1 MIRKGAFLL
10 FIALGFTG
18 VAFGQKVKYKDLMVL
33 LNAKQYDQAEPHL
46 KRYLAENT
54 DNVSAY
60 LYMGII
66 YQEKSAKSD
75 VLKQTDALISNID
88 SAIFF
93 YNKAFPRITE
103 KEVKKNDENYLM
115 YTRRDLRTGEFGVT
129 LSDILLDVETRIKSL
144 REKTERVNKLK
155 KYYED
160 AVAQYGRANAMY
172 KNFQSRF
179 KTKKELYL
187 QSDDEMILELER
199 LAVTF
204 DSSQV
209 SFKSYKTT
217 SQAVGKTGY
226 NQLVNLQ
233 EISDFKKDGSS
244 LIDFTENDL
253 KLWDYS
259 EWTKKTVRIVRD
271 EVYPLRK
278 ELISFDAKLNKL
290 RGKIKKDSS
299 NVNVGELKGNTVFN
313 ELKKWDTDPMPALLF
328 HVKITE
334 IRYMAELALQATL
347 NGNDDIPKRINLIKQ
362 QQIILKEL
370 DSLASSFVNR
380 DWDED
385 AIKYKSFITNSY
397 GTTAV
402 LKNFGKA
409 MLEMTKRDVI
419 AKKKELD
426 ENLSLLQWVVVESDS
441 IPLFYDVSEFSKFK
455 PLVIN
460 EKYTAG
466 ITMMD
471 SLVVGYFYTVT
482 PSRTTDLKVNFSVDS
497 VSITLRDLPL
507 IKGLSLNATDQY
519 YFILFYSESK
529 IDGKIPVTLAKIGRI
544 GGLEW
549 STTFTTE
556 LAPVELKL
564 TASTGELSI
573 KTSSPDGN
581 SKMVVIDK
589 TGKRLQ

>member
-10 FIALGFTG
+10 FIVLGLSE
-18 VAFGQKVKYKDLMVL
+18 VAIGQKVKYKDLMVL
-33 LNAKQYDQAEPHL
+33 LNAKQYEQAEPHL
-46 KRYLAENT
+46 KKYLAENT

-66 YQEKSAKSD
+66 YQEKSAKND
-75 VLKQTDALISNID
+75 VLKQTDILISNID
-88 SAIFF
+88 SALFF
-93 YNKAFPRITE
+93 YNKVFPKITE
-103 KEVKKNDENYLM
+103 KEVKRNDENYLM
-115 YTRRDLRTGEFGVT
+115 YTRRDMRTGEFGIT

-144 REKTERVNKLK
+144 KERAERVNKLK
-155 KYYED
+155 KSYQD
-160 AVAQYGRANAMY
+160 AEAQYGRANALY
-172 KNFQSRF
+172 KNFQNRF

-187 QSDDEMILELER
+187 QADDEMILELER
-199 LAVTF
+199 LAITF

-209 SFKSYKTT
+209 SFRSYKST
-217 SQAVGKTGY
+217 SQVLGKTGY

-259 EWTKKTVRIVRD
+259 EWTKKTVRIIRD
-271 EVYPLRK
+271 EIYPLRK
-278 ELISFDAKLNKL
+278 ELISFDAELNKL
-290 RGKIKKDSS
+290 REKVKKDSS
-299 NVNVGELKGNTVFN
+299 AVKVEELKGNTLFS
-313 ELKKWDTDPMPALLF
+313 EMKKWDTDPMPTSLF
-328 HVKITE
+328 YVKIAE
-334 IRYMAELALQATL
+334 IRYMSQLALQAIL

-362 QQIILKEL
+362 QMLILKDL
-370 DSLASSFVNR
+370 DSLSTNFVNR
-380 DWDED
+380 DWDKD
-385 AIKYKSFITNSY
+385 AINYKNFISNSY

-402 LKNFGKA
+402 LKNFGKS

-419 AKKKELD
+419 TKKKELD
-426 ENLSLLQWVVVESDS
+426 ENLSLLKWVVSESDS
-441 IPLFYDVSEFSKFK
+441 IPLFHDVSEFSKYK
-455 PLVIN
+455 PLVISD
-460 EKYTAG
+460 KYTAG
-466 ITMMD
+466 VTVKD
-471 SLVVGYFYTVT
+471 SLLVGYFYTVT
-482 PSRTTDLKVNFSVDS
+482 SSRTTDLKVNFSVDS
-497 VSITLRDLPL
+497 ISITLRDLPL
-507 IKGLSLNATDQY
+507 IKGLSLGVTDQL

-556 LAPVELKL
+556 LTPVELKL